1 MEEVKRT
8 VTKPASEDNIPV
20 NWIVFVDQKQ
30 KKAVSLMILMS
41 VLLNLDQVSS
51 ILLRLELL
59 SLDCKEEQLQRR
71 QNGSNLTYHIKK

>member
-8 VTKPASEDNIPV
+8 VTKPACEDEIPV

-59 SLDCKEEQLQRR
+59 SLNCNVTSQR
-71 QNGSNLTYHIKK
+71 